1 MSFTSSVHSLNNDPN
16 RGDLDS
22 KIECVDSLV
31 AMLGNTTDLDKM
43 SKKCLGKYFECSFSF
58 LRYPDS

>member
-1 MSFTSSVHSLNNDPN
+1 MMSFTSSVHSLNNDPN

-43 SKKCLGKYFECSFSF
+43 SKKCLGKYFECSF
-58 LRYPDS
+58 